1 MHHHVEDRIMGLN
14 NLKWET
20 EVFEYQPFRIPDRTP
35 VETKP
40 DQFSIQ
46 QILSQLAQLTV
57 AVSQIHQVV
66 VGQSFT
72 RAAPVADMPVIGEE
86 FRKLSGRLDDVESR
100 LTPKTQKAG

>member
-1 MHHHVEDRIMGLN
+1 MGIN
-14 NLKWET
+14 NLKLET
-20 EVFEYQPFRIPDRTP
+20 EIFEFQTPFRIPDRTP

-66 VGQSFT
+66 MGQAFT
-72 RAAPVADMPVIGEE
+72 RAAPGGEFAPSTE
-86 FRKLSGRLDDVESR
+86 EVRKLSSRLDDLETR
-100 LTPKTQKAG
+100 LTPRTQKAG